1 MTHQRFWMWFHDW
14 QSHLQGNE
22 VVPASLA
29 ASRQLRSQGSWSAGG
44 VEDKAEDVL
53 SKKITARVKNS
64 HSQALLFLQSWRAFL
79 LHCFHLYF
87 NIYGLYPMC
96 LELCKVQRIKR
107 RLDLMVPRANGWGRS
122 KASSPMREERY
133 GFLLGKV
140 GFRSKRERLNILTS
154 SQRAALTGCSLDFS
168 ISGEPSSHGLC
179 KRRGTCWLNLWSPI
193 PCTWTEPRVHF

>member
-1 MTHQRFWMWFHDW
+1 MHQRFWMWFHDW

-29 ASRQLRSQGSWSAGG
+29 ASRQPRSQDSQSAGG

-53 SKKITARVKNS
+53 TKKITARVKNS

-79 LHCFHLYF
+79 PHCFHPYF

-96 LELCKVQRIKR
+96 LELCKVLRIKR
-107 RLDLMVPRANGWGRS
+107 RLSFMVPRANGWGRS
-122 KASSPMREERY
+122 KASSPTGDER
-133 GFLLGKV
+133 GRFLPRKV
-140 GFRSKRERLNILTS
+140 GLRSKRERLNILTS

-168 ISGEPSSHGLC
+168 ISGEPSSHSLC
-179 KRRGTCWLNLWSPI
+179 KVEELSDWISEATDLDIVYLDRT
-193 PCTWTEPRVHF
+193 